1 MRYECDVYATCVV
14 PCYKIVFIFRNIC
27 MAIGID
33 VSIYAKTELLLSP
46 LGVRIVAKAIY
57 PLNIVYR
64 LQSPRGARIV
74 ALPYIHAVGTEWLQ
88 SPQGARIVARC
99 WRYRVFV
106 GQVTVPARGA
116 NCSYNYAG
124 IQCKGHLFSGYLYT
138 IFHLIFY
145 IVVQN
150 P

>member
-64 LQSPRGARIV
+64 LQSP
-74 ALPYIHAVGTEWLQ
+74 
-88 SPQGARIVARC
+88 QGARIVAEK
-99 WRYRVFV
+99 FMDLLKA
-106 GQVTVPARGA
+106 GEVTVPARGA
-116 NCSYNYAG
+116 NCSGN
-124 IQCKGHLFSGYLYT
+124 L
-138 IFHLIFY
+138 
-145 IVVQN
+145 
-150 P
+150 

>member
-1 MRYECDVYATCVV
+1 
-14 PCYKIVFIFRNIC
+14 

-46 LGVRIVAKAIY
+46 
-57 PLNIVYR
+57 
-64 LQSPRGARIV
+64 
-74 ALPYIHAVGTEWLQ
+74 
-88 SPQGARIVARC
+88 QGARIVAG
-99 WRYRVFV
+99 V
-106 GQVTVPARGA
+106 GAEQVMFRTVTVPARGANCSSQLELDKALLERVTVPARGA

-124 IQCKGHLFSGYLYT
+124 IQCKGHLFSGYFYT